1 MKRNPEGPNLTTL
14 LLVGGIG
21 FVLWWILNKARSIRE
36 LSTAIAEKAATAF
49 PSRSE
54 RILTEVLSAPAQQ
67 RPILRMGDRRP
78 ELVGF
83 IVELQNRLGLPTD
96 GIFGPQTRD
105 AVIAFQR
112 RVGLVP
118 DGVVGPATW
127 QALLTGKAVV
137 SQSGQLITGESRGL
151 IR

>member
-1 MKRNPEGPNLTTL
+1 MKRNPEGLDWTTL
-14 LLVGGIG
+14 LLIGGIG
-21 FVLWWILNKARSIRE
+21 FALWWMFNKARSIRAV
-36 LSTAIAEKAATAF
+36 STAVAEKASELF

-54 RILTEVLSAPAQQ
+54 RILTEVLSTPAQQ

-78 ELVGF
+78 ELIGF
-83 IVELQNRLGLPTD
+83 IVELQNRLGIPTD
-96 GIFGPQTRD
+96 GVFGPQTRD

-127 QALLTGKAVV
+127 QALLTGKAIV